1 MNRDRLNAAWPP
13 SLQPGKAVWA
23 TPLLMA
29 LVCAVPA
36 FSQAGDDQKGMS
48 PDEAFEDRTS
58 VLEVQIPVNVVDRN
72 GHPISDLTIDDFVL
86 LDEGEEQDLTGF
98 RKVDLSTLEPG
109 PRRSANPYGDVIP
122 SAARRYF
129 LFLFDLTFS
138 NPSSLVRAR
147 QAAQEFVVD
156 SMHESDLAAVAM
168 HSVER
173 GPQMVV
179 TFTPDRAQLAR
190 AIDTLGNPSLLDK
203 LIKDPLRFVID
214 TPSGDAGLNQRGDPG
229 GARPLGE
236 LENISSYLSVIGNK
250 MNRIERSF
258 QEGQVA
264 SWSGSMGA
272 LARVLANLDGR
283 KHVVYFTEGF
293 DGRLLLGRQPD
304 TTDPEAEADYQNI
317 QRGQYHLVDQD
328 QTFGSTLLQNQV
340 NQMLEEFRR
349 ADSVL
354 QIVDIS
360 GLRADML
367 DEHRK
372 RRVND
377 DALFYIANETGG
389 ELYED
394 ANDFVDQLERVL
406 ESSSMTYLL
415 SFRPSDLGEPGS
427 HHRVRVKLKE
437 SRRGTRISHRTGYY
451 APRPFG
457 DLHPME
463 KSLLASDMIAA
474 EEQRDDLAINVLAAP
489 FRSTEEQAYVPVII
503 EIGGE
508 SLLVDHEHDA
518 LPVEFY
524 AYVTDDRGEMKD
536 FFTQLV
542 TLDIKSRRTAFARSG
557 VKYYGSVELAPG
569 NYLVRVLARNAIT
582 GRAGVRNI
590 PLEIP
595 EYQTAATDLL
605 PPFFLEAPGS
615 WFLVR
620 EQVAASDQAVPY
632 PFTVN
637 GEPYVPSA
645 VPTLGP
651 ADQADLCLVA
661 YNFGEGRLVIDS
673 RVLDAQGAPVSG
685 GEFVVKERT
694 ITGVR
699 GLDKL
704 VASFTPTGLAGGDYT
719 LEVSISDPRSSVL
732 EQSRIPIRV
741 AGEGP

>member
-1 MNRDRLNAAWPP
+1 MNRDP
-13 SLQPGKAVWA
+13 SRRVESMPMKGGGTMLLLGVLLFGVGGPLSAQSEEGQPGL
-23 TPLLMA
+23 T
-29 LVCAVPA
+29 
-36 FSQAGDDQKGMS
+36 
-48 PDEAFEDRTS
+48 PDEAFEGRTS

-72 GHPISDLTIDDFVL
+72 GRPLTGLTADDFEL
-86 LDEGEEQDLTGF
+86 IDEGTPQAITSF
-98 RKVDLSTLEPG
+98 RKLDLSTIEPG

-138 NPSSLVRAR
+138 SPTALVRAR

-156 SMHESDLAAVAM
+156 SMHESDLAAVAI
-168 HSVER
+168 HSVEY
-173 GPQMVV
+173 GPQLVV

-190 AIDTLGNPSLLDK
+190 AIDTLGTPSLLDK
-203 LIKDPLRFVID
+203 LVRDPLRFVID
-214 TPSGDAGLNQRGDPG
+214 SPSGDAGLNQRVDQ
-229 GARPLGE
+229 GASTPLGE
-236 LENISSYLSVIGNK
+236 LEDISSYLSVIGNR

-272 LARVLANLDGR
+272 LARILGNLDGR

-317 QRGQYHLVDQD
+317 QTGQYHLVDQD

-367 DEHRK
+367 SEHRR

-406 ESSSMTYLL
+406 ESSSVTYLL
-415 SFRPSDLGEPGS
+415 SFRPSDLGDPGS
-427 HHRVRVKLKE
+427 HHRVKVRLKDAK
-437 SRRGTRISHRTGYY
+437 RGTRISHRTGYY

-489 FRSTEEQAYVPVII
+489 FRATPERAYVPVII

-508 SLLVDHEHDA
+508 SLLVDHEHDS

-524 AYVTDDRGEMKD
+524 TYVTDERGEMKD

-542 TLDIKSRRTAFARSG
+542 TLDIKSRRTAFSRSG
-557 VKYYGSVELAPG
+557 VKYYGHVELAPG

-595 EYQTAATDLL
+595 EYESAAPDLL

-620 EQVAASDQAVPY
+620 EQAAAGDQSVPY

-637 GEPYVPSA
+637 GEPYVPA
-645 VPTLGP
+645 AAPTLGP

-661 YNFGEGRLVIDS
+661 YNFGEGRLVVDS
-673 RVLDAQGAPVSG
+673 RILDAQGAPVSG
-685 GEFVVKERT
+685 GEFVVRERT
-694 ITGVR
+694 ITGIQ

-719 LEVSISDPRSSVL
+719 LEVSISDPRSSAL

-741 AGEGP
+741 TGEGP

>member
-1 MNRDRLNAAWPP
+1 MNRESRTIEPGRVVRQFLPVGLLLVVAATGVGLTQAPDDR
-13 SLQPGKAVWA
+13 PGL
-23 TPLLMA
+23 TP
-29 LVCAVPA
+29 
-36 FSQAGDDQKGMS
+36 DD
-48 PDEAFEDRTS
+48 PFEDRTS

-72 GHPISDLTIDDFVL
+72 GHPVTDLGIEDFEL
-86 LDEGEEQDLTGF
+86 IDEGTEQVITAF
-98 RKVDLSTLEPG
+98 RKLDLSTLEPG

-138 NPSSLVRAR
+138 SPTSLVRAR
-147 QAAQEFVVD
+147 QAAQRFVVD

-168 HSVER
+168 HSVEQ
-173 GPQMVV
+173 GPQLIV

-214 TPSGDAGLNQRGDPG
+214 TPSGDAGLNQRADAG

-258 QEGQVA
+258 QEGQVS
-264 SWSGSMGA
+264 SWSGSMSA
-272 LARVLANLDGR
+272 LARILGNLDGR

-349 ADSVL
+349 ADSVF

-367 DEHRK
+367 EEHRR

-394 ANDFVDQLERVL
+394 ANDFVAQLEKVL
-406 ESSSMTYLL
+406 ESSSVTYLL

-427 HHRVRVKLKE
+427 HHRVKVRLKDA
-437 SRRGTRISHRTGYY
+437 RRGTRVSHRTGYY

-457 DLHPME
+457 DLHPLE

-474 EEQRDDLAINVLAAP
+474 EEQKDDLAINVLAAP
-489 FRSTEEQAYVPVII
+489 FRANEQRAYVPVII

-524 AYVTDDRGEMKD
+524 TYVTDENGEMKD

-542 TLDIKSRRTAFARSG
+542 TLDIKSRRTAFSRSG
-557 VKYYGSVELAPG
+557 VKYYGHVELEPG

-595 EYQTAATDLL
+595 EYGEATPDLL

-620 EQVAASDQAVPY
+620 EQVAVADQSVPY

-637 GEPYVPSA
+637 GEPYVPAA
-645 VPTLGP
+645 VPILGP

-661 YNFGEGRLVIDS
+661 YNFGEGRLVVDS

-704 VASFTPTGLAGGDYT
+704 VASFTPKGLAGGDYT
-719 LEVSISDPRSSVL
+719 LEVSISDPRSSAL
-732 EQSRIPIRV
+732 ELSRIPIRV